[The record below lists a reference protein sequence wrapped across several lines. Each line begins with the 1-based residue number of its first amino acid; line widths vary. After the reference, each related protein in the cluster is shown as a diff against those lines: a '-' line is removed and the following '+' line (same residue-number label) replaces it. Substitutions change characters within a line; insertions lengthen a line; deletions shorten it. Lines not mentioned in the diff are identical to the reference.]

1 MLDES
6 GERKLGN
13 ELSMA
18 SVDSYDWVAS
28 DWLAAAKTPDV
39 VIDGP

>member
-1 MLDES
+1 MPDES

-13 ELSMA
+13 EPLIA
-18 SVDSYDWVAS
+18 SVDSFDWATSV
-28 DWLAAAKTPDV
+28 WLAAASTPDV

>member
-6 GERKLGN
+6 GQRKFGD
-13 ELSMA
+13 EPPIA
-18 SVDSYDWVAS
+18 SVDSYDWAAS
-28 DWLAAAKTPDV
+28 VWLAAASTPDV

>member
-1 MLDES
+1 MPDEP

-13 ELSMA
+13 ELPMA
-18 SVDSYDWVAS
+18 SVDSYDWAAS
-28 DWLAAAKTPDV
+28 DWLAAASTPDV